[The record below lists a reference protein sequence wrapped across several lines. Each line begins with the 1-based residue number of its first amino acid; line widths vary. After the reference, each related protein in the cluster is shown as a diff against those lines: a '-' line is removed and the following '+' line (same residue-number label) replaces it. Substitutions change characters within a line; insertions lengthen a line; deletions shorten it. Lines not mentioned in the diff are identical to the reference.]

1 MAEQQYEAAAIEA
14 GVQSLSDAQ
23 LLTLHHQ
30 IQNNDGAN
38 YNADLVTAVEQRA
51 NRVLDDDAQLATL
64 DDGTTINA
72 TDFLYGN
79 LAEESTKNANE
90 YNATIANALNTI
102 ANNSKQ
108 AQEDLTWYRENYAKA
123 QSEFQEAAEQFA
135 KATGTEEVSFEQA
148 TTFSEKGAD
157 WEKELSKTLKE
168 KYGTVNAQ
176 TGEVEIDASKLSDE
190 ERNALATMK
199 DIADEVEIR
208 STIGNEQI
216 IQNAGMKQ
224 YDDKIV
230 NSYRGSG
237 TGGEVDDLEGIG
249 ESDSGSGTGKGG
261 NGKGNGSGYG
271 EGDGDGLEE
280 QLSKAK
286 ASNKG
291 DGDGLEEQ
299 LSKAKAS
306 KSGDAD
312 VESVFSQNP
321 INDNTADDIAAYMTA
336 IASEP
341 QINHIF
347 SNTHYSVNAVPEWSF
362 SVDFIPCTKTVTSF
376 VNLSE
381 LKLLTKAIQT
391 ITANEKSVNIQKL
404 NYLGLS
410 HPFFT
415 KMSQTHGDLNVTF
428 AENEE
433 YQVTRLLVKLLKYG
447 SFVPSFPTYEIVD
460 VVDTNEM
467 RKAILNDP
475 DLLMTHAPSDDESPA
490 YKLNAAVL
498 NKDTA
503 GEIPDREFN
512 KLSKTNKYLFDI
524 VLKLYRPCDAHAFGD
539 NKSNHPQ
546 YIYHYHKC
554 WIKNLGSIE
563 LNYNDDTQID
573 REVVFSYQYLTTS
586 TYDEYLAKHLSQ
598 PREASQDEMI
608 NYADNLSYLPDLD
621 DEFVDNTTM
630 NRSPA
635 NMSEGAA
642 RDFVE
647 TYAPKAQ
654 PNSMNGYSDYLNRKA
669 TTRGY

>member
-14 GVQSLSDAQ
+14 GVQSLSDVQ
-23 LLTLHHQ
+23 LLTLYHQ
-30 IQNNDGAN
+30 IQNTDGGD
-38 YNADLVTAVEQRA
+38 YNANLVAAVEQRA
-51 NRVLDDDAQLATL
+51 NRILDADAQLATL
-64 DDGTTINA
+64 DDGTIINA
-72 TDFLYGN
+72 TDFLHGN
-79 LAEESTKNANE
+79 LAKESTKNADE

-108 AQEDLTWYRENYAKA
+108 AQEDLNWYRENYAEA
-123 QSEFQEAAEQFA
+123 QNKFQEAAATFA
-135 KATGTEEVSFEQA
+135 KETGTTEISFEQA
-148 TTFSEKGAD
+148 ANQSEGTPD
-157 WEKELSKTLKE
+157 WVKSIQEDLKDQ
-168 KYGTVNAQ
+168 YGQ
-176 TGEVEIDASKLSDE
+176 DDSGEVDTSNMSDE
-190 ERNALATMK
+190 SIEAYKTMVA
-199 DIADEVEIR
+199 II
-208 STIGNEQI
+208 NEMQI
-216 IQNAGMKQ
+216 HSFVGSDHAIQNAGMKK
-224 YDDKIV
+224 YDDKTV
-230 NSYRGSG
+230 TSYRGSG
-237 TGGEVDDLEGIG
+237 TGGEVDNLEGIG
-249 ESDSGSGTGKGG
+249 ESDSGSGIGKGG

-271 EGDGDGLEE
+271 
-280 QLSKAK
+280 
-286 ASNKG
+286 KG

-299 LSKAKAS
+299 LSKAKSS
-306 KSGDAD
+306 KSGDVD
-312 VESVFSQNP
+312 VDSVFSKNP

-336 IASEP
+336 MASEP

-347 SNTHYSVNAVPEWSF
+347 SNTHYGVNAVPEWSF

-376 VNLSE
+376 VNLTE

-391 ITANEKSVNIQKL
+391 ITANEKTVNIQKL

-415 KMSQTHGDLNVTF
+415 KMRQTHGDLNVTF

-467 RKAILNDP
+467 RKAILNDT
-475 DLLMTHAPSDDESPA
+475 DLIMTHAPSDDESPA

-503 GEIPDREFN
+503 GEIPDGEFN

-539 NKSNHPQ
+539 NKKNHPQ

-563 LNYNDDTQID
+563 LNYNDDTPID

-586 TYDEYLAKHLSQ
+586 TYDEYLAKYLSQ
-598 PREASQDEMI
+598 PREASQEEMI
-608 NYADNLSYLPDLD
+608 NYFENIHDLHELLDLDLD

-635 NMSEGAA
+635 NMSEDAA

-647 TYAPKAQ
+647 TYAPKNQ
-654 PNSMNGYSDYLNRKA
+654 QNSMNGYSNYLNRKA

>member
-1 MAEQQYEAAAIEA
+1 MAEQQYDAAAIEA
-14 GVQSLSDAQ
+14 GVQSLSDVQ

-30 IQNNDGAN
+30 IQNADGGD
-38 YNADLVTAVEQRA
+38 YNANLVTAVEQRA
-51 NRVLDDDAQLATL
+51 NRILDADAQLATL
-64 DDGTTINA
+64 EDGTSINA
-72 TDFLYGN
+72 TDFFYGN
-79 LAEESTKNANE
+79 LAEESSTNADE
-90 YNATIANALNTI
+90 YNTSINDALNTV

-108 AQEDLTWYRENYAKA
+108 AQEDLNWYRENYAEA
-123 QSEFQEAAEQFA
+123 QNKFQEAAATFA
-135 KATGTEEVSFEQA
+135 KETGTTEISFEQA
-148 TTFSEKGAD
+148 ANQSEGTPD
-157 WEKELSKTLKE
+157 WVKSFQEDLKDQ
-168 KYGTVNAQ
+168 YGQ
-176 TGEVEIDASKLSDE
+176 DDSGEVDTSNMSDE
-190 ERNALATMK
+190 SIEAYKTMVA
-199 DIADEVEIR
+199 ITDEMAIH
-208 STIGNEQI
+208 STVGSDRA
-216 IQNAGMKQ
+216 IQNAGMKK
-224 YDDKIV
+224 YDDKTV
-230 NSYRGSG
+230 TSYRGSG
-237 TGGEVDDLEGIG
+237 TGGEVDNLEGIG
-249 ESDSGSGTGKGG
+249 ESDSGSGIGKGG
-261 NGKGNGSGYG
+261 NGTGNGSGSG

-286 ASNKG
+286 S
-291 DGDGLEEQ
+291 
-299 LSKAKAS
+299 S
-306 KSGDAD
+306 KSGDVD
-312 VESVFSQNP
+312 VDSVFLKNP

-336 IASEP
+336 MASEP

-347 SNTHYSVNAVPEWSF
+347 SNTHYGVNAVPEWSF

-376 VNLSE
+376 VNLTE

-391 ITANEKSVNIQKL
+391 VTANEKTVNIQKL

-467 RKAILNDP
+467 RKAILNDTE
-475 DLLMTHAPSDDESPA
+475 LIMTHAPSDDESPA

-503 GEIPDREFN
+503 GEIPDGEFN

-524 VLKLYRPCDAHAFGD
+524 VLKLYKPSDAHAFGD
-539 NKSNHPQ
+539 NKRNHPQ

-554 WIKNLGSIE
+554 WIKNIGSIE

-586 TYDEYLAKHLSQ
+586 TYDEYLAKYLSQ
-598 PREASQDEMI
+598 PREASQEEMI
-608 NYADNLSYLPDLD
+608 NYVENINDLHELPDLD
-621 DEFVDNTTM
+621 EEFADNTTM

-635 NMSEGAA
+635 PMSEGAA

-647 TYAPKAQ
+647 TYTPKAQ
-654 PNSMNGYSDYLNRKA
+654 PNRMNGYSDYLNRKA

>member
-14 GVQSLSDAQ
+14 GVQSLSYVQ
-23 LLTLHHQ
+23 LLTLQHQ
-30 IQNNDGAN
+30 IQNTDGGD
-38 YNADLVTAVEQRA
+38 YNANLVAAVEQRA
-51 NRVLDDDAQLATL
+51 NRILDADAQLATL
-64 DDGTTINA
+64 EDGTSINA
-72 TDFLYGN
+72 TDFFYGN
-79 LAEESTKNANE
+79 LAEESSKNADE
-90 YNATIANALNTI
+90 YNAVISDALNTV

-108 AQEDLTWYRENYAKA
+108 AQEDLNWYRENYAEAQNKFQKA
-123 QSEFQEAAEQFA
+123 AATFA
-135 KATGTEEVSFEQA
+135 KETGTTEISFEQA
-148 TTFSEKGAD
+148 ANQSEGTPD
-157 WEKELSKTLKE
+157 WVNSLQEDLKDQ
-168 KYGTVNAQ
+168 YGQ
-176 TGEVEIDASKLSDE
+176 DDSGEVDTSNMSDE
-190 ERNALATMK
+190 SIKAYKTMVA
-199 DIADEVEIR
+199 ITNEMAIH
-208 STIGNEQI
+208 STVGSDHA
-216 IQNAGMKQ
+216 IQNAGMKK
-224 YDDKIV
+224 YDDKSV
-230 NSYRGSG
+230 TSYRSSG
-237 TGGEVDDLEGIG
+237 TGGVKIAEIEEIG
-249 ESDSGSGTGKGG
+249 EDESGSGIGKGG
-261 NGKGNGSGYG
+261 NGKGNGSGSG
-271 EGDGDGLEE
+271 EGDGDGDSLEE

-286 ASNKG
+286 S
-291 DGDGLEEQ
+291 
-299 LSKAKAS
+299 S
-306 KSGDAD
+306 KSGDVD
-312 VESVFSQNP
+312 VESVFSKNP

-336 IASEP
+336 MASEP

-347 SNTHYSVNAVPEWSF
+347 SNTHYGVNAVPEWSF

-376 VNLSE
+376 VNLTE

-391 ITANEKSVNIQKL
+391 ITANEKTVNIQKL

-467 RKAILNDP
+467 RKAILNDT
-475 DLLMTHAPSDDESPA
+475 DLIVTHAPSDDESPA

-503 GEIPDREFN
+503 GEIPDGEFN

-539 NKSNHPQ
+539 NKRNHPQ

-554 WIKNLGSIE
+554 WIKNFGSIE
-563 LNYNDDTQID
+563 LNYNDDTLID
-573 REVVFSYQYLTTS
+573 RDVVFSYQYLTTS
-586 TYDEYLAKHLSQ
+586 TYDEYLAKYLSQ
-598 PREASQDEMI
+598 PREASQEEMI
-608 NYADNLSYLPDLD
+608 NYVENIHDLHELPDLD
-621 DEFVDNTTM
+621 EDFVDNTTM

-635 NMSEGAA
+635 PMSEGAA

-654 PNSMNGYSDYLNRKA
+654 PNRMNGYSDYLNRKA

>member
-14 GVQSLSDAQ
+14 GVQSLSYVQ
-23 LLTLHHQ
+23 LLTLYHQ

-79 LAEESTKNANE
+79 LAEESTKYADE

-123 QSEFQEAAEQFA
+123 QREFQEAAKQFA

-199 DIADEVEIR
+199 DIADEVEIH
-208 STIGNEQI
+208 STIGNAQI

-224 YDDKIV
+224 YDDKSV

-237 TGGEVDDLEGIG
+237 TGGEVDNLEGIG
-249 ESDSGSGTGKGG
+249 ESDSGSGIGKGG

-271 EGDGDGLEE
+271 E
-280 QLSKAK
+280 
-286 ASNKG
+286 G

-321 INDNTADDIAAYMTA
+321 INDNTADDIAAYMA
-336 IASEP
+336 AMASEP

-376 VNLSE
+376 VNLTE

-467 RKAILNDP
+467 RKAILNDT
-475 DLLMTHAPSDDESPA
+475 DLIMTHAPSDDESPA

-498 NKDTA
+498 NTDTA
-503 GEIPDREFN
+503 GEIPDGEFN

-539 NKSNHPQ
+539 NKKNHPQ

-563 LNYNDDTQID
+563 LNYNDDTPID

-598 PREASQDEMI
+598 PKEVSQEEMI
-608 NYADNLSYLPDLD
+608 NYIDNIIALSELPDLD

>member
-1 MAEQQYEAAAIEA
+1 MAEQQREAAAIEA
-14 GVQSLSDAQ
+14 GVQSLSYTQ

-51 NRVLDDDAQLATL
+51 NQVLDDDAQLATL

-79 LAEESTKNANE
+79 LAEESTKNADE

-199 DIADEVEIR
+199 DIADEVEIH

-224 YDDKIV
+224 YDDKSV

-271 EGDGDGLEE
+271 E
-280 QLSKAK
+280 
-286 ASNKG
+286 G

-376 VNLSE
+376 VNLTE

-467 RKAILNDP
+467 RKAILNDT
-475 DLLMTHAPSDDESPA
+475 DLIMTHAPSDDESPA

-503 GEIPDREFN
+503 GEIPDGEFN

-524 VLKLYRPCDAHAFGD
+524 VLKMYRPCDAHAFGD
-539 NKSNHPQ
+539 NKRNHPQ

-554 WIKNLGSIE
+554 WIKNIGSIE

-573 REVVFSYQYLTTS
+573 REVIFSYQYLTTS

-608 NYADNLSYLPDLD
+608 NYADNLNYLPDLD

>member
-1 MAEQQYEAAAIEA
+1 MA
-14 GVQSLSDAQ
+14 
-23 LLTLHHQ
+23 
-30 IQNNDGAN
+30 
-38 YNADLVTAVEQRA
+38 
-51 NRVLDDDAQLATL
+51 
-64 DDGTTINA
+64 
-72 TDFLYGN
+72 
-79 LAEESTKNANE
+79 
-90 YNATIANALNTI
+90 
-102 ANNSKQ
+102 
-108 AQEDLTWYRENYAKA
+108 
-123 QSEFQEAAEQFA
+123 
-135 KATGTEEVSFEQA
+135 
-148 TTFSEKGAD
+148 
-157 WEKELSKTLKE
+157 
-168 KYGTVNAQ
+168 
-176 TGEVEIDASKLSDE
+176 
-190 ERNALATMK
+190 
-199 DIADEVEIR
+199 
-208 STIGNEQI
+208 
-216 IQNAGMKQ
+216 
-224 YDDKIV
+224 
-230 NSYRGSG
+230 
-237 TGGEVDDLEGIG
+237 
-249 ESDSGSGTGKGG
+249 
-261 NGKGNGSGYG
+261 
-271 EGDGDGLEE
+271 
-280 QLSKAK
+280 
-286 ASNKG
+286 
-291 DGDGLEEQ
+291 EQ

-312 VESVFSQNP
+312 VESIFSQNP

-336 IASEP
+336 MASEP

-347 SNTHYSVNAVPEWSF
+347 SNTYYSVNAVPEWSF

-376 VNLSE
+376 VNLTE

-467 RKAILNDP
+467 RKAILNDT

-503 GEIPDREFN
+503 GEIPDGEFN

-539 NKSNHPQ
+539 NKKNHPQ

-563 LNYNDDTQID
+563 LNYNDDTPID

-608 NYADNLSYLPDLD
+608 NYADNLSYLPDLPD
-621 DEFVDNTTM
+621 LDEDVDNTTM

-635 NMSEGAA
+635 YMSEGAA

-654 PNSMNGYSDYLNRKA
+654 PNSVNGYSDYLNRKA

>member
-14 GVQSLSDAQ
+14 GVQSLSDVQ

-30 IQNNDGAN
+30 IQNADGGN
-38 YNADLVTAVEQRA
+38 YNANLVTAVEQRA
-51 NRVLDDDAQLATL
+51 NRVLDADAQLATL
-64 DDGTTINA
+64 EDGTSINA

-79 LAEESTKNANE
+79 LAEESSKNANE
-90 YNATIANALNTI
+90 YNAVISNALNTI

-108 AQEDLTWYRENYAKA
+108 AQEDLNWYRENYAEA
-123 QSEFQEAAEQFA
+123 QNKFQDAAATFA
-135 KATGTEEVSFEQA
+135 KETGTTEISFEQA
-148 TTFSEKGAD
+148 ANQSEGTPD
-157 WEKELSKTLKE
+157 WVKSFQEDLKD
-168 KYGTVNAQ
+168 KYGQ
-176 TGEVEIDASKLSDE
+176 DDSGEVDTSNMSDE
-190 ERNALATMK
+190 SIEAYKTMVA
-199 DIADEVEIR
+199 I
-208 STIGNEQI
+208 TNEMQI
-216 IQNAGMKQ
+216 HSFVGSDHAIQNAGMKK
-224 YDDKIV
+224 YDDKTV
-230 NSYRGSG
+230 TSYRGSG
-237 TGGEVDDLEGIG
+237 TGGEVDNLEGIG
-249 ESDSGSGTGKGG
+249 ESDSGSGIGKGG
-261 NGKGNGSGYG
+261 NGTGNGSGSG

-286 ASNKG
+286 S
-291 DGDGLEEQ
+291 
-299 LSKAKAS
+299 S
-306 KSGDAD
+306 KSGDVD
-312 VESVFSQNP
+312 VDSVFSKNP

-336 IASEP
+336 MASEP

-347 SNTHYSVNAVPEWSF
+347 SNTHYGVNAVPEWSF

-376 VNLSE
+376 VNLTE

-391 ITANEKSVNIQKL
+391 ITANEKSVNILQL

-415 KMSQTHGDLNVTF
+415 KMKQTHGDLNVTF

-467 RKAILNDP
+467 RKAILNDT
-475 DLLMTHAPSDDESPA
+475 DLIMTHAPSDDESPA

-503 GEIPDREFN
+503 GEIPDGEFN

-524 VLKLYRPCDAHAFGD
+524 ALKLYRPCDAHAFGD
-539 NKSNHPQ
+539 NKRNHPQ

-554 WIKNLGSIE
+554 WIKNIGSIE

-586 TYDEYLAKHLSQ
+586 TYDEYLAKNLSQ
-598 PREASQDEMI
+598 SSEASQEEMI
-608 NYADNLSYLPDLD
+608 NTDNTNNSNEEFADN
-621 DEFVDNTTM
+621 TM

-635 NMSEGAA
+635 AMSEDAA

-647 TYAPKAQ
+647 TYAPKNQ
-654 PNSMNGYSDYLNRKA
+654 QNSMNGYSDYLNRKA

>member
-23 LLTLHHQ
+23 LLTLYHQ
-30 IQNNDGAN
+30 IQNADGSN
-38 YNADLVTAVEQRA
+38 YNADLVAAVEQRA

-79 LAEESTKNANE
+79 LAEESTKNADE

-224 YDDKIV
+224 YDDKSV

-286 ASNKG
+286 AS
-291 DGDGLEEQ
+291 
-299 LSKAKAS
+299 

-336 IASEP
+336 MASEP

-347 SNTHYSVNAVPEWSF
+347 SNTHYGVNAVPEWSF
-362 SVDFIPCTKTVTSF
+362 TVDFIPCTKTVTSF
-376 VNLSE
+376 VNLTE

-467 RKAILNDP
+467 RKAILNDT
-475 DLLMTHAPSDDESPA
+475 DLIMTHAPSDDESPA

-503 GEIPDREFN
+503 GEIPDGEFN

-539 NKSNHPQ
+539 NKRNHPQ

-554 WIKNLGSIE
+554 WIKNIGSIE

-586 TYDEYLAKHLSQ
+586 TYDEYLAKNLSQ
-598 PREASQDEMI
+598 SSEASQEEMI
-608 NYADNLSYLPDLD
+608 NTDNTNNSNEEFADN
-621 DEFVDNTTM
+621 TM

-635 NMSEGAA
+635 LMSEGAA
-642 RDFVE
+642 RDFAE
-647 TYAPKAQ
+647 TYAPKDQ
-654 PNSMNGYSDYLNRKA
+654 TNRMNGYSDYLNRTA

>member
-14 GVQSLSDAQ
+14 GVQSLSDVQ

-30 IQNNDGAN
+30 IQNADGGN
-38 YNADLVTAVEQRA
+38 YNANLVTAVEQRA
-51 NRVLDDDAQLATL
+51 NRILDADAQLATL
-64 DDGTTINA
+64 EDGTSINS
-72 TDFLYGN
+72 TDFFYGN
-79 LAEESTKNANE
+79 LAEESSTNTGDYNTVINNA
-90 YNATIANALNTI
+90 INTV

-108 AQEDLTWYRENYAKA
+108 AQEDLNWYRENYAEEQNK
-123 QSEFQEAAEQFA
+123 FQEAAATFA
-135 KATGTEEVSFEQA
+135 KETGTTEISFEQA
-148 TTFSEKGAD
+148 AGQSEDIPAVAERLQED
-157 WEKELSKTLKE
+157 LKD
-168 KYGTVNAQ
+168 KYGQ
-176 TGEVEIDASKLSDE
+176 DDSGELDTSNISDE
-190 ERNALATMK
+190 VIEAAKTMVAITNDMK
-199 DIADEVEIR
+199 IH
-208 STIGNEQI
+208 STVGNDNV
-216 IQNAGMKQ
+216 IQNAGMKK
-224 YDDKIV
+224 YDDKSV
-230 NSYRGSG
+230 TSYRGSG
-237 TGGEVDDLEGIG
+237 TGGEVDNLEGIG
-249 ESDSGSGTGKGG
+249 ESDSGSGIGKGG
-261 NGKGNGSGYG
+261 NGTGNGSGSG

-286 ASNKG
+286 S
-291 DGDGLEEQ
+291 
-299 LSKAKAS
+299 S
-306 KSGDAD
+306 KSGD
-312 VESVFSQNP
+312 VEVDSVFSKNP

-336 IASEP
+336 MASEP

-347 SNTHYSVNAVPEWSF
+347 SNTHYGVNAVPEWSF

-376 VNLSE
+376 VNLTE

-391 ITANEKSVNIQKL
+391 ITANEKSVNIQQL
-404 NYLGLS
+404 YYLGLS

-415 KMSQTHGDLNVTF
+415 KMKQTHGDLNVTF

-467 RKAILNDP
+467 RKAILNDT
-475 DLLMTHAPSDDESPA
+475 DLIMTHAPSDDESPA

-503 GEIPDREFN
+503 GEIPDGEFN

-539 NKSNHPQ
+539 NKMNHPQ

-554 WIKNLGSIE
+554 WIKNIGSIE

-598 PREASQDEMI
+598 PREASQEEMI
-608 NYADNLSYLPDLD
+608 NYADNLNYLHELPDLD

-635 NMSEGAA
+635 YMSEGAA

-647 TYAPKAQ
+647 TYAPKDQ
-654 PNSMNGYSDYLNRKA
+654 PNSINGYSNYLNRKA

>member
-1 MAEQQYEAAAIEA
+1 MAEQHYEAAAIEA
-14 GVQSLSDAQ
+14 SVQSLSYTQ
-23 LLTLHHQ
+23 LLTLYHQ
-30 IQNNDGAN
+30 IQNADGGN
-38 YNADLVTAVEQRA
+38 YNANLVAAVEQRA
-51 NRVLDDDAQLATL
+51 NRVLDADAQLATL
-64 DDGTTINA
+64 EDGTSINA

-79 LAEESTKNANE
+79 LAEESTKNADE

-108 AQEDLTWYRENYAKA
+108 AQEDLNWYRENYAEA
-123 QSEFQEAAEQFA
+123 QNKFQDAAATFA
-135 KATGTEEVSFEQA
+135 KETGTEEISFEQA

-199 DIADEVEIR
+199 DIADEVEIH
-208 STIGNEQI
+208 STIGNAQI
-216 IQNAGMKQ
+216 IQNAGMKK
-224 YDDKIV
+224 YEDKSV
-230 NSYRGSG
+230 TSYRGSG
-237 TGGEVDDLEGIG
+237 TGGDVDNLEGIG
-249 ESDSGSGTGKGG
+249 ESDSGSGIGKGG
-261 NGKGNGSGYG
+261 NGTGNGSGSG

-286 ASNKG
+286 S
-291 DGDGLEEQ
+291 
-299 LSKAKAS
+299 S
-306 KSGDAD
+306 KSGDVD
-312 VESVFSQNP
+312 VDSVFSKNP

-347 SNTHYSVNAVPEWSF
+347 SNTHYGVNAVPEWSF

-376 VNLSE
+376 VNLTE
-381 LKLLTKAIQT
+381 LKLLTKAVQT
-391 ITANEKSVNIQKL
+391 ITANEKTVNIQKL

-467 RKAILNDP
+467 RKAILNDT
-475 DLLMTHAPSDDESPA
+475 DLIMTHAPSDDESPA

-503 GEIPDREFN
+503 GEIPDGEFN

-539 NKSNHPQ
+539 NKRNHPQ

-554 WIKNLGSIE
+554 WIKNFGSIE
-563 LNYNDDTQID
+563 LNYNDDTLID
-573 REVVFSYQYLTTS
+573 RDVVFSYQYLTTS
-586 TYDEYLAKHLSQ
+586 TYDEYLAKYLSQ

-608 NYADNLSYLPDLD
+608 NYVENIHDLHELLDLD
-621 DEFVDNTTM
+621 LYDEFVDNTTM

-635 NMSEGAA
+635 PMSEGAA

-647 TYAPKAQ
+647 TYTPKAQ
-654 PNSMNGYSDYLNRKA
+654 PNRMNGYSDYLNRKA

>member
-1 MAEQQYEAAAIEA
+1 MAEQQYE
-14 GVQSLSDAQ
+14 
-23 LLTLHHQ
+23 
-30 IQNNDGAN
+30 
-38 YNADLVTAVEQRA
+38 
-51 NRVLDDDAQLATL
+51 
-64 DDGTTINA
+64 
-72 TDFLYGN
+72 
-79 LAEESTKNANE
+79 
-90 YNATIANALNTI
+90 
-102 ANNSKQ
+102 
-108 AQEDLTWYRENYAKA
+108 
-123 QSEFQEAAEQFA
+123 
-135 KATGTEEVSFEQA
+135 
-148 TTFSEKGAD
+148 
-157 WEKELSKTLKE
+157 
-168 KYGTVNAQ
+168 
-176 TGEVEIDASKLSDE
+176 
-190 ERNALATMK
+190 
-199 DIADEVEIR
+199 
-208 STIGNEQI
+208 
-216 IQNAGMKQ
+216 
-224 YDDKIV
+224 
-230 NSYRGSG
+230 
-237 TGGEVDDLEGIG
+237 
-249 ESDSGSGTGKGG
+249 
-261 NGKGNGSGYG
+261 
-271 EGDGDGLEE
+271 
-280 QLSKAK
+280 
-286 ASNKG
+286 
-291 DGDGLEEQ
+291 
-299 LSKAKAS
+299 AKAS

-336 IASEP
+336 MASEP

-362 SVDFIPCTKTVTSF
+362 SVDFIPCTKNVTSF
-376 VNLSE
+376 VNLTE

-467 RKAILNDP
+467 RKAILNDT
-475 DLLMTHAPSDDESPA
+475 DLIMTHAPSDDESPA

-503 GEIPDREFN
+503 GEIPDGEFN

-539 NKSNHPQ
+539 NKKNHPQ

-563 LNYNDDTQID
+563 LNYNDDTPID

-608 NYADNLSYLPDLD
+608 KYIDRINDLMYELPDLD
-621 DEFVDNTTM
+621 EDVDNTTM

-635 NMSEGAA
+635 PMSEGAA

-654 PNSMNGYSDYLNRKA
+654 LNSMNGYSDYLNRKA

>member
-14 GVQSLSDAQ
+14 GVQSLSYVQ
-23 LLTLHHQ
+23 LLTLQHQ
-30 IQNNDGAN
+30 IQNTDGGD
-38 YNADLVTAVEQRA
+38 YNANLVAAVEQRA
-51 NRVLDDDAQLATL
+51 NRILDADAQLATL
-64 DDGTTINA
+64 EDGTSINA
-72 TDFLYGN
+72 TDFFYGN
-79 LAEESTKNANE
+79 LAEESSKNANE

-108 AQEDLTWYRENYAKA
+108 AQEDLNWYRENYAEAKNK
-123 QSEFQEAAEQFA
+123 FQEAAATFA
-135 KATGTEEVSFEQA
+135 KETGTTEISFEQA
-148 TTFSEKGAD
+148 ANQSEGTPD
-157 WEKELSKTLKE
+157 WVKSFQEDLKD
-168 KYGTVNAQ
+168 KYGQ
-176 TGEVEIDASKLSDE
+176 DDSGEVDTSNMSDE
-190 ERNALATMK
+190 SIEAYKTMVA
-199 DIADEVEIR
+199 I
-208 STIGNEQI
+208 TNEMAI
-216 IQNAGMKQ
+216 HSFVGSDHAIQNAGMKK
-224 YDDKIV
+224 YDDKTV
-230 NSYRGSG
+230 TSYRGSG
-237 TGGEVDDLEGIG
+237 TGGEVDNLEGIG
-249 ESDSGSGTGKGG
+249 ESDSGSGIGKGG
-261 NGKGNGSGYG
+261 NGTGNGSGSG

-286 ASNKG
+286 S
-291 DGDGLEEQ
+291 
-299 LSKAKAS
+299 S
-306 KSGDAD
+306 KSGDVD
-312 VESVFSQNP
+312 VDSVFSKNP

-376 VNLSE
+376 VNLTE

-467 RKAILNDP
+467 RKAILNDTE
-475 DLLMTHAPSDDESPA
+475 LIMTHAPSDDESPA

-498 NKDTA
+498 NTDTA
-503 GEIPDREFN
+503 GEIPDGEFN

-539 NKSNHPQ
+539 NKKNHPQ

-563 LNYNDDTQID
+563 LNYNDDTLID
-573 REVVFSYQYLTTS
+573 RDVVFSYQYLTTS

-598 PREASQDEMI
+598 PKEASQEEMI
-608 NYADNLSYLPDLD
+608 NYADNLSYLPDLPDLD

-635 NMSEGAA
+635 YMSEGAA

>member
-14 GVQSLSDAQ
+14 SVQSLSYTQ
-23 LLTLHHQ
+23 LLTLYHQ
-30 IQNNDGAN
+30 IQNADGGN
-38 YNADLVTAVEQRA
+38 YNANLVAAVTQRA
-51 NRVLDDDAQLATL
+51 ERVLDADEQVTTL
-64 DDGTTINA
+64 EDGTA
-72 TDFLYGN
+72 VHSTDFLYGN
-79 LAEESTKNANE
+79 LAEESSTNADDYKAIIND
-90 YNATIANALNTI
+90 ALNTV

-108 AQEDLTWYRENYAKA
+108 AQEDLNWYRENYAEA
-123 QSEFQEAAEQFA
+123 QNKFQEAAATFA
-135 KATGTEEVSFEQA
+135 KETGTTEISFEQA
-148 TTFSEKGAD
+148 ANQSEGTPD
-157 WEKELSKTLKE
+157 WVKSFQEDLKD
-168 KYGTVNAQ
+168 KYGQ
-176 TGEVEIDASKLSDE
+176 DDSGEVDTSNMSDE
-190 ERNALATMK
+190 SIEAYKTMVA
-199 DIADEVEIR
+199 I
-208 STIGNEQI
+208 TNEMQI
-216 IQNAGMKQ
+216 HSFVGSDHAIQNAGMKK
-224 YDDKIV
+224 YDDKTV
-230 NSYRGSG
+230 TSYRGSG
-237 TGGEVDDLEGIG
+237 TGGEVDNLEGIG
-249 ESDSGSGTGKGG
+249 ESDSGSGIGKGG
-261 NGKGNGSGYG
+261 NGTGNGLGSD
-271 EGDGDGLEE
+271 EGDGDSLEE
-280 QLSKAK
+280 QLSNAK
-286 ASNKG
+286 S
-291 DGDGLEEQ
+291 
-299 LSKAKAS
+299 S
-306 KSGDAD
+306 KSGDVD
-312 VESVFSQNP
+312 VDSVFSKNP

-336 IASEP
+336 MASEP

-347 SNTHYSVNAVPEWSF
+347 SNTHYGVNAVPEWSF

-376 VNLSE
+376 VNLTE

-391 ITANEKSVNIQKL
+391 VTANEKTVNIQKL

-467 RKAILNDP
+467 RKAILNDT
-475 DLLMTHAPSDDESPA
+475 DLIMTHAPSDDESPA

-503 GEIPDREFN
+503 GEIPDGEFN

-539 NKSNHPQ
+539 NKRNHPQ

-554 WIKNLGSIE
+554 WIKNIGSIE

-608 NYADNLSYLPDLD
+608 NYADNLNYLNELPDLD

-635 NMSEGAA
+635 YMSEGAA

-647 TYAPKAQ
+647 TYAPKDQ
-654 PNSMNGYSDYLNRKA
+654 TNRMNGYSNYLNRKA

>member
-23 LLTLHHQ
+23 LLTLYHQ
-30 IQNNDGAN
+30 IQNADGGN
-38 YNADLVTAVEQRA
+38 YNANLVAAVEQRA
-51 NRVLDDDAQLATL
+51 NRVLDADAQLATL

-79 LAEESTKNANE
+79 LAEESTKNADE
-90 YNATIANALNTI
+90 YNATIVNALNTI

-208 STIGNEQI
+208 STIGNEHI

-224 YDDKIV
+224 YDDKSV

-271 EGDGDGLEE
+271 KGDGDGLKE

-286 ASNKG
+286 S
-291 DGDGLEEQ
+291 
-299 LSKAKAS
+299 S
-306 KSGDAD
+306 KSGEVD
-312 VESVFSQNP
+312 VDSVFTKNP
-321 INDNTADDIAAYMTA
+321 INDTTADDIAAYMTA

-347 SNTHYSVNAVPEWSF
+347 SNTHYGVNAVPEWSF

-376 VNLSE
+376 VNLTE

-391 ITANEKSVNIQKL
+391 VTANEKTVNIQKL

-467 RKAILNDP
+467 RKAILNDT
-475 DLLMTHAPSDDESPA
+475 DLIMTHAPSDDESPA

-503 GEIPDREFN
+503 GEIPDGEFN

-539 NKSNHPQ
+539 NKRNHPQ

-554 WIKNLGSIE
+554 WIKNFGSIE
-563 LNYNDDTQID
+563 LNYNDDTPID

-598 PREASQDEMI
+598 PREASQEEMI
-608 NYADNLSYLPDLD
+608 NYADNLSYLPDLPDFD

>member
-1 MAEQQYEAAAIEA
+1 MAEQLYEAAAIES

-23 LLTLHHQ
+23 LLTLYHQ
-30 IQNNDGAN
+30 IQNTDGGG
-38 YNADLVTAVEQRA
+38 YNANLVAAVEQRA
-51 NRVLDDDAQLATL
+51 NRVLDADAQLATL
-64 DDGTTINA
+64 EDGTSINA
-72 TDFLYGN
+72 TDFFYGN
-79 LAEESTKNANE
+79 LAEESSTNADE
-90 YNATIANALNTI
+90 YNVVISDALTTI

-108 AQEDLTWYRENYAKA
+108 AQEDLNWYRENYAESQNK
-123 QSEFQEAAEQFA
+123 FQEAAATFA
-135 KATGTEEVSFEQA
+135 KETGTTEISFEQA
-148 TTFSEKGAD
+148 ANQSEGIPECVKSLQED
-157 WEKELSKTLKE
+157 LKDQ
-168 KYGTVNAQ
+168 YGQ
-176 TGEVEIDASKLSDE
+176 DDSGEVDTSNMSDEAIDAFKTIVAITDE
-190 ERNALATMK
+190 MA
-199 DIADEVEIR
+199 IH
-208 STIGNEQI
+208 STVGNDNV
-216 IQNAGMKQ
+216 IQNAGMKK
-224 YDDKIV
+224 YDDKTV
-230 NSYRGSG
+230 TSYRGSG
-237 TGGEVDDLEGIG
+237 TGGEVDNLEGIG
-249 ESDSGSGTGKGG
+249 ESDSGSGIGKGG
-261 NGKGNGSGYG
+261 NGTGNGSGSG

-280 QLSKAK
+280 QLS
-286 ASNKG
+286 N
-291 DGDGLEEQ
+291 
-299 LSKAKAS
+299 AKAS
-306 KSGDAD
+306 KSGDVD
-312 VESVFSQNP
+312 VDSVFSKNP

-336 IASEP
+336 MASEP

-347 SNTHYSVNAVPEWSF
+347 SNTHYGVNAVPEWSF

-376 VNLSE
+376 VNLTE

-391 ITANEKSVNIQKL
+391 ITANEKSVNIQQL

-415 KMSQTHGDLNVTF
+415 KMKQTHGDLNVTF

-467 RKAILNDP
+467 RKAILNDT
-475 DLLMTHAPSDDESPA
+475 DLIMTHAPSDDESPA

-503 GEIPDREFN
+503 GEIPDGEFN

-539 NKSNHPQ
+539 NKRNHPQ

-563 LNYNDDTQID
+563 LNYTDDTPID

-608 NYADNLSYLPDLD
+608 NYADNLNYLNELPDLD

-635 NMSEGAA
+635 HMSEGAA

-647 TYAPKAQ
+647 TYAPKNQ
-654 PNSMNGYSDYLNRKA
+654 QNSMNGYSDYLNRKA

>member
-23 LLTLHHQ
+23 LLTLYHQ
-30 IQNNDGAN
+30 IQNADGGN

-79 LAEESTKNANE
+79 LAEESTKNADE

-157 WEKELSKTLKE
+157 WEKELNKTLKE

-208 STIGNEQI
+208 STIGNDHA

-224 YDDKIV
+224 YDDKSV

-237 TGGEVDDLEGIG
+237 IGVDVDELEGIG

-271 EGDGDGLEE
+271 EGDGE
-280 QLSKAK
+280 
-286 ASNKG
+286 G

-347 SNTHYSVNAVPEWSF
+347 SNTHYGVNAVPEWSF

-467 RKAILNDP
+467 RKAILNDT

-539 NKSNHPQ
+539 NKTNHPQ

-554 WIKNLGSIE
+554 WIKNIGSIE

-573 REVVFSYQYLTTS
+573 REVVFSHQYLTTS

-635 NMSEGAA
+635 YMSEGAA

>member
-1 MAEQQYEAAAIEA
+1 MAEQQREAAAIEA
-14 GVQSLSDAQ
+14 GVQSLSYTQ

-51 NRVLDDDAQLATL
+51 NQVLDDDAQLATL

-79 LAEESTKNANE
+79 LAEESTKNADE

-199 DIADEVEIR
+199 DIADEVEIH

-224 YDDKIV
+224 YDDKNV

-286 ASNKG
+286 S
-291 DGDGLEEQ
+291 
-299 LSKAKAS
+299 S
-306 KSGDAD
+306 KSGDVD
-312 VESVFSQNP
+312 VDSVFSKNP

-376 VNLSE
+376 VNLTE

-467 RKAILNDP
+467 RKAILNDT

-503 GEIPDREFN
+503 GEIPDGEFN

-539 NKSNHPQ
+539 NKKNHPQ

-563 LNYNDDTQID
+563 LNYNDDTPID

-608 NYADNLSYLPDLD
+608 NYADNLSYLPDLPD
-621 DEFVDNTTM
+621 LDEDVDNTTM

-635 NMSEGAA
+635 YMSEGAA

-654 PNSMNGYSDYLNRKA
+654 PNSVNGYSDYLNRKA

>member
-23 LLTLHHQ
+23 LLTLYHQ
-30 IQNNDGAN
+30 IQNADGAN

-79 LAEESTKNANE
+79 LAEESTKNADE

-157 WEKELSKTLKE
+157 WEKELNKTLKE

-224 YDDKIV
+224 YDDKSV

-237 TGGEVDDLEGIG
+237 TGGEVDELEGIG

-271 EGDGDGLEE
+271 E
-280 QLSKAK
+280 
-286 ASNKG
+286 G

-376 VNLSE
+376 VNLTE

-415 KMSQTHGDLNVTF
+415 KISQTHGDLNVTF

-467 RKAILNDP
+467 RKAILNDT

-503 GEIPDREFN
+503 GEITDGEFN

-524 VLKLYRPCDAHAFGD
+524 VLKMYRPCDAHAFGD
-539 NKSNHPQ
+539 NKKNHPQ

-563 LNYNDDTQID
+563 LNYNDDTPID

-586 TYDEYLAKHLSQ
+586 TYNEYLAKHLSQ
-598 PREASQDEMI
+598 PKEASQDEMI
-608 NYADNLSYLPDLD
+608 NYADNLNYLPDLD

-654 PNSMNGYSDYLNRKA
+654 LNSMNGYSDYLNRKA

>member
-14 GVQSLSDAQ
+14 GVQSLSDVQ
-23 LLTLHHQ
+23 LLTLYHQ
-30 IQNNDGAN
+30 IQNTDGGD
-38 YNADLVTAVEQRA
+38 YNANLVAAVEQRA
-51 NRVLDDDAQLATL
+51 NRILDADAQLATL

-72 TDFLYGN
+72 TDFLYGGN
-79 LAEESTKNANE
+79 LAEESTKNADE

-108 AQEDLTWYRENYAKA
+108 AQEDLNWYRENYAEA
-123 QSEFQEAAEQFA
+123 QNKFQEAAATFA
-135 KATGTEEVSFEQA
+135 KETGTTEISFEQA
-148 TTFSEKGAD
+148 ANQSEGTPD
-157 WEKELSKTLKE
+157 WVKSIQEDLKDQ
-168 KYGTVNAQ
+168 YGQ
-176 TGEVEIDASKLSDE
+176 DDSGEVDTSNMSDE
-190 ERNALATMK
+190 SIEAYKTMVA
-199 DIADEVEIR
+199 II
-208 STIGNEQI
+208 NEMQI
-216 IQNAGMKQ
+216 HSFVGSDHAIQNAGMKK
-224 YDDKIV
+224 YDDKTV
-230 NSYRGSG
+230 TSYRGSG
-237 TGGEVDDLEGIG
+237 TGGEVDNLEGIG
-249 ESDSGSGTGKGG
+249 ESDSGSGIGKGG

-271 EGDGDGLEE
+271 
-280 QLSKAK
+280 
-286 ASNKG
+286 KG

-299 LSKAKAS
+299 LSKAKSS
-306 KSGDAD
+306 KSGDVD
-312 VESVFSQNP
+312 VDSVFSKNP

-336 IASEP
+336 MASEP

-347 SNTHYSVNAVPEWSF
+347 SNTHYGVNAVPEWSF

-376 VNLSE
+376 VNLTE

-391 ITANEKSVNIQKL
+391 ITANEKTVNIQKL

-415 KMSQTHGDLNVTF
+415 KMRQTHGDLNVTF

-467 RKAILNDP
+467 RKAILNDT
-475 DLLMTHAPSDDESPA
+475 DLIMTHAPSDDESPA

-503 GEIPDREFN
+503 GEIPDGEFN

-539 NKSNHPQ
+539 NKKNHPQ

-563 LNYNDDTQID
+563 LNYNDDTPID

-586 TYDEYLAKHLSQ
+586 TYDEYLAKYLSQ
-598 PREASQDEMI
+598 PREASQEEMI
-608 NYADNLSYLPDLD
+608 NYFENIHDLHELLDLDLD

-635 NMSEGAA
+635 NMSEDAA

-647 TYAPKAQ
+647 TYAPKNQ
-654 PNSMNGYSDYLNRKA
+654 QNSMNGYSNYLNRKA

>member
-14 GVQSLSDAQ
+14 GVQSLSDVQ

-30 IQNNDGAN
+30 IQNADGGN
-38 YNADLVTAVEQRA
+38 YNANLVTAVEQRA
-51 NRVLDDDAQLATL
+51 NRILDADAQLATL
-64 DDGTTINA
+64 EDGTSINS
-72 TDFLYGN
+72 TDFFYGN
-79 LAEESTKNANE
+79 LAEESSTNTGDYNTVINNA
-90 YNATIANALNTI
+90 INTV

-108 AQEDLTWYRENYAKA
+108 AQEDLNWYRENYAEEQNK
-123 QSEFQEAAEQFA
+123 FQEAAATFA
-135 KATGTEEVSFEQA
+135 KETGTTEISFEQA
-148 TTFSEKGAD
+148 ANQSEGTPD
-157 WEKELSKTLKE
+157 WVKSFQEDLKD
-168 KYGTVNAQ
+168 KYGQ
-176 TGEVEIDASKLSDE
+176 DDSGELDTSNISDE
-190 ERNALATMK
+190 VIEAAKTMVAITNDMK
-199 DIADEVEIR
+199 IH
-208 STIGNEQI
+208 STVGNDNV
-216 IQNAGMKQ
+216 IQNAGMKK
-224 YDDKIV
+224 YDDKSV
-230 NSYRGSG
+230 TSYRGSG
-237 TGGEVDDLEGIG
+237 TGGEVDNLEGIG
-249 ESDSGSGTGKGG
+249 ESDSGSGIGKGG
-261 NGKGNGSGYG
+261 NGTGNGSGSG

-286 ASNKG
+286 S
-291 DGDGLEEQ
+291 
-299 LSKAKAS
+299 S
-306 KSGDAD
+306 KSGD
-312 VESVFSQNP
+312 VEVDSVFSKNP

-336 IASEP
+336 MASEP

-347 SNTHYSVNAVPEWSF
+347 SNTHYGVNAVPEWSF

-376 VNLSE
+376 VNLTE

-391 ITANEKSVNIQKL
+391 ITANEKSVNIQQL
-404 NYLGLS
+404 YYLGLS

-415 KMSQTHGDLNVTF
+415 KMKQTHGDLNVTF

-467 RKAILNDP
+467 RKAILNDT
-475 DLLMTHAPSDDESPA
+475 DLIMTHAPSDDESPA

-503 GEIPDREFN
+503 GEIPDGEFN

-539 NKSNHPQ
+539 NKMNHPQ

-554 WIKNLGSIE
+554 WIKNIGSIE

-598 PREASQDEMI
+598 PREASQEEMI
-608 NYADNLSYLPDLD
+608 NYADNLNYLHELPDLD

-635 NMSEGAA
+635 YMSEGAA

-647 TYAPKAQ
+647 TYAPKDQ
-654 PNSMNGYSDYLNRKA
+654 PNSINGYSNYLNRKA

>member
-1 MAEQQYEAAAIEA
+1 MAEQQYDAAAIES
-14 GVQSLSDAQ
+14 GVQSLSYVQ
-23 LLTLHHQ
+23 LLTLQHQ
-30 IQNNDGAN
+30 IQNTDGGD
-38 YNADLVTAVEQRA
+38 YNANLVAAVELRA
-51 NRVLDDDAQLATL
+51 NRVLDADAQLATL
-64 DDGTTINA
+64 EDGTSINS
-72 TDFLYGN
+72 TDFFYGN
-79 LAEESTKNANE
+79 LAEESSKNANE
-90 YNATIANALNTI
+90 YNAVVSDALNII

-108 AQEDLTWYRENYAKA
+108 AQEDLNWYRENYAEA
-123 QSEFQEAAEQFA
+123 QNKFQDAAATFA
-135 KATGTEEVSFEQA
+135 KETGTTEISFEQA
-148 TTFSEKGAD
+148 ANQSEGTPD
-157 WEKELSKTLKE
+157 WVKSFQEDLKDQ
-168 KYGTVNAQ
+168 YGQ
-176 TGEVEIDASKLSDE
+176 DDSGEVDTSNMSDE
-190 ERNALATMK
+190 SIEAYKTMVA
-199 DIADEVEIR
+199 I
-208 STIGNEQI
+208 TNEMQI
-216 IQNAGMKQ
+216 HSFVGSDHAIQNAGIKK
-224 YDDKIV
+224 YDDKRV
-230 NSYRGSG
+230 TSYRGSG
-237 TGGEVDDLEGIG
+237 TGGEIDNLEGIG
-249 ESDSGSGTGKGG
+249 ESDSGSGIGKGG
-261 NGKGNGSGYG
+261 NGTGNGSGSG

-286 ASNKG
+286 S
-291 DGDGLEEQ
+291 
-299 LSKAKAS
+299 S
-306 KSGDAD
+306 KSGDVD
-312 VESVFSQNP
+312 VDSVFLKNP

-336 IASEP
+336 MASEP

-347 SNTHYSVNAVPEWSF
+347 SNTHYGVNAVPEWSF
-362 SVDFIPCTKTVTSF
+362 SVDFIPCAKTVTSF
-376 VNLSE
+376 VNLTE

-391 ITANEKSVNIQKL
+391 ITANEKSVNILQL
-404 NYLGLS
+404 SYLGLS

-415 KMSQTHGDLNVTF
+415 KMKQTHGDLNVTF

-467 RKAILNDP
+467 RKAILNDT
-475 DLLMTHAPSDDESPA
+475 DLIMTHAPSDDESPA

-503 GEIPDREFN
+503 GEIPDGEFN

-539 NKSNHPQ
+539 NKMNHPQ

-554 WIKNLGSIE
+554 WIKNIGSIE

-598 PREASQDEMI
+598 PREASQEEMI
-608 NYADNLSYLPDLD
+608 NYADNLNYLHELPDLD

-635 NMSEGAA
+635 YMSEGAA

-647 TYAPKAQ
+647 TYAPKDQ
-654 PNSMNGYSDYLNRKA
+654 PNSMNGYSNYLNRKA

>member
-14 GVQSLSDAQ
+14 SVQSLSYTQ
-23 LLTLHHQ
+23 LLTLYHQ

-79 LAEESTKNANE
+79 LAEESTKNADE

-199 DIADEVEIR
+199 DIADEVEIH
-208 STIGNEQI
+208 SAIGNEQI

-224 YDDKIV
+224 YDDKSV

-271 EGDGDGLEE
+271 E
-280 QLSKAK
+280 
-286 ASNKG
+286 G

-376 VNLSE
+376 VNLTE

-467 RKAILNDP
+467 RKAILNDT

-503 GEIPDREFN
+503 GEIPDGEFN

-524 VLKLYRPCDAHAFGD
+524 VLKMYRPCDAHAFGD
-539 NKSNHPQ
+539 NKRNHPQ

-554 WIKNLGSIE
+554 WIKNIGSIE

-608 NYADNLSYLPDLD
+608 NYADYISDLPDLD

-635 NMSEGAA
+635 YMSEGAA

>member
-1 MAEQQYEAAAIEA
+1 MAEQQREAAAIEA
-14 GVQSLSDAQ
+14 GVQSLSYTQ

-51 NRVLDDDAQLATL
+51 NQVLDDDAQLATL

-79 LAEESTKNANE
+79 LAEESTKNADE

-199 DIADEVEIR
+199 DIADEVEIH

-224 YDDKIV
+224 YDDKSV

-286 ASNKG
+286 S
-291 DGDGLEEQ
+291 
-299 LSKAKAS
+299 S
-306 KSGDAD
+306 KSGDVD
-312 VESVFSQNP
+312 VDSVFSKNP

-376 VNLSE
+376 VNLTE

-391 ITANEKSVNIQKL
+391 ITANEKSVNTQKL

-467 RKAILNDP
+467 RKAILNDT

-503 GEIPDREFN
+503 GEIPDGEFN

-539 NKSNHPQ
+539 NKKNHPQ

-563 LNYNDDTQID
+563 LNYNDDTPID

-608 NYADNLSYLPDLD
+608 NYADNLSYLPDLPD
-621 DEFVDNTTM
+621 LDEDVDNTTM

-635 NMSEGAA
+635 YMSEGAA

-654 PNSMNGYSDYLNRKA
+654 PNSVNGYSDYLNRKA

>member
-14 GVQSLSDAQ
+14 SVQSLSYTQ
-23 LLTLHHQ
+23 LLTLYHQ

-79 LAEESTKNANE
+79 LAEESTKNADE

-199 DIADEVEIR
+199 DIADEVEIH

-224 YDDKIV
+224 YDDKSV

-286 ASNKG
+286 AS
-291 DGDGLEEQ
+291 
-299 LSKAKAS
+299 

-336 IASEP
+336 MASEP

-376 VNLSE
+376 VNLTE

-467 RKAILNDP
+467 RKAILNDT

-503 GEIPDREFN
+503 GEIPDGEFN

-539 NKSNHPQ
+539 NKKNHPQ

-563 LNYNDDTQID
+563 LNYNDDTPID

-608 NYADNLSYLPDLD
+608 NYADNLSYLPDLPD
-621 DEFVDNTTM
+621 LDEDVDNTTM

-635 NMSEGAA
+635 YMSEGAA

>member
-23 LLTLHHQ
+23 LLTLYHQ
-30 IQNNDGAN
+30 IQNADGGN

-79 LAEESTKNANE
+79 LAEESTKNADE

-123 QSEFQEAAEQFA
+123 QSEFKDAAATFA

-157 WEKELSKTLKE
+157 WEKELSKTLNE

-224 YDDKIV
+224 YDDKSV

-286 ASNKG
+286 AS
-291 DGDGLEEQ
+291 
-299 LSKAKAS
+299 

-336 IASEP
+336 MASEP

-376 VNLSE
+376 VNLTE

-467 RKAILNDP
+467 RKAILNDT

-503 GEIPDREFN
+503 GEIPDGEFN

-554 WIKNLGSIE
+554 WIKNIGSIE

-586 TYDEYLAKHLSQ
+586 TYAEYLAKHLSQ
-598 PREASQDEMI
+598 PREASQEEMI
-608 NYADNLSYLPDLD
+608 NYADNLSYLPDLPDLD

-635 NMSEGAA
+635 YMSEGAA

>member
-23 LLTLHHQ
+23 LLTLYHQ
-30 IQNNDGAN
+30 IQNADGGN

-79 LAEESTKNANE
+79 LAEESTKNADE

-123 QSEFQEAAEQFA
+123 QSEFKDAAATFA

-157 WEKELSKTLKE
+157 WEKELSKTLNE

-224 YDDKIV
+224 YDDKSV

-286 ASNKG
+286 AS
-291 DGDGLEEQ
+291 
-299 LSKAKAS
+299 

-336 IASEP
+336 MASEP

-376 VNLSE
+376 VNLTE

-467 RKAILNDP
+467 RKAILNDT

-503 GEIPDREFN
+503 GEIPDGEFN

-554 WIKNLGSIE
+554 WIKNIGSIE

-598 PREASQDEMI
+598 PREASQEEMI
-608 NYADNLSYLPDLD
+608 NYADNLSYLPDLPDLD

-635 NMSEGAA
+635 YMSEGAA

>member
-14 GVQSLSDAQ
+14 GVQSLSYTQ
-23 LLTLHHQ
+23 LLTLYHQ
-30 IQNNDGAN
+30 IQNADGGN
-38 YNADLVTAVEQRA
+38 YNANLVAAVTQRA
-51 NRVLDDDAQLATL
+51 ERVLDADEQVTTL
-64 DDGTTINA
+64 EDGTA
-72 TDFLYGN
+72 VHSTDFLYGN
-79 LAEESTKNANE
+79 LAEESSKNADE
-90 YNATIANALNTI
+90 YNAVISDALNTI

-108 AQEDLTWYRENYAKA
+108 AQEDLNWYRENYAEA
-123 QSEFQEAAEQFA
+123 QNKFQEAAATFA
-135 KATGTEEVSFEQA
+135 KETGTTEISFEQA
-148 TTFSEKGAD
+148 ANQSEGTPD
-157 WEKELSKTLKE
+157 WVKSFQEDLKN
-168 KYGTVNAQ
+168 KYGQ
-176 TGEVEIDASKLSDE
+176 DDSGEVDTSNMSDE
-190 ERNALATMK
+190 SIEAYKTMVA
-199 DIADEVEIR
+199 I
-208 STIGNEQI
+208 TNEMQI
-216 IQNAGMKQ
+216 HSFVGSDHAIQNAGMKK
-224 YDDKIV
+224 YDDKTV
-230 NSYRGSG
+230 TSYRGSG
-237 TGGEVDDLEGIG
+237 TGGEVDNLEGIG
-249 ESDSGSGTGKGG
+249 ESDSGSGIGKGG
-261 NGKGNGSGYG
+261 NGTGNGSGSG
-271 EGDGDGLEE
+271 EGDGDSLEE

-286 ASNKG
+286 
-291 DGDGLEEQ
+291 D
-299 LSKAKAS
+299 S
-306 KSGDAD
+306 KSGDVD
-312 VESVFSQNP
+312 VDSVFSKNP

-336 IASEP
+336 MASEP

-347 SNTHYSVNAVPEWSF
+347 SNTHYGVNAVPEWSF

-376 VNLSE
+376 VNLTE

-391 ITANEKSVNIQKL
+391 ITANEKTVNIQKL

-467 RKAILNDP
+467 RKAILNDT
-475 DLLMTHAPSDDESPA
+475 DLIMTHAPSDDESPA

-503 GEIPDREFN
+503 GEIPDGEFN

-539 NKSNHPQ
+539 NKRNHPQ

-554 WIKNLGSIE
+554 WIKNIGSIE

-608 NYADNLSYLPDLD
+608 NYADNLNYLNELPDLD

-635 NMSEGAA
+635 LMSEGAA

>member
-14 GVQSLSDAQ
+14 GVQSLSYVQ
-23 LLTLHHQ
+23 LLTLYHK
-30 IQNNDGAN
+30 IQSTDGSG
-38 YNADLVTAVEQRA
+38 YNANFVTAVTQRA
-51 NRVLDDDAQLATL
+51 ERVLDADEQVTALE
-64 DDGTTINA
+64 DGTAVHA
-72 TDFLYGN
+72 TDYLYGN
-79 LAEESTKNANE
+79 LAEESSTNADD
-90 YNATIANALNTI
+90 YNTI
-102 ANNSKQ
+102 VNDALTTVANNSKQ
-108 AQEDLTWYRENYAKA
+108 AQEDLNWYRENYAEAK
-123 QSEFQEAAEQFA
+123 SKFKEAAATFA
-135 KATGTEEVSFEQA
+135 KETGTTEITWEQGNSYSEGTAEWVSNLQE
-148 TTFSEKGAD
+148 D
-157 WEKELSKTLKE
+157 LKA
-168 KYGTVNAQ
+168 KYGQ
-176 TGEVEIDASKLSDE
+176 TDSGEVDTSNMSDE
-190 ERNALATMK
+190 AIEAYKTIVAIT
-199 DIADEVEIR
+199 DEMAIH
-208 STIGNEQI
+208 STVGNDNV
-216 IQNAGMKQ
+216 IQNAGMKT
-224 YDDKIV
+224 YDDKTV
-230 NSYRGSG
+230 TSYRGSG
-237 TGGEVDDLEGIG
+237 TGGEVDNLEGIG
-249 ESDSGSGTGKGG
+249 ESDIGTGIGKGG
-261 NGKGNGSGYG
+261 NGTGNGTGSG
-271 EGDGDGLEE
+271 EGDSDGSDSTEE
-280 QLSKAK
+280 QLA
-286 ASNKG
+286 
-291 DGDGLEEQ
+291 
-299 LSKAKAS
+299 KAKAS
-306 KSGDAD
+306 KSGDVD
-312 VESVFSQNP
+312 VDSVLSKST

-336 IASEP
+336 MASEP

-347 SNTHYSVNAVPEWSF
+347 SNTHYGVNAVPEWSF

-391 ITANEKSVNIQKL
+391 ITANEKTVNIQKL

-415 KMSQTHGDLNVTF
+415 KMRQTHGDLSVTF

-467 RKAILNDP
+467 RNAILNET
-475 DLLMTHAPSDDESPA
+475 DLILTHAPSDDESPA

-503 GEIPDREFN
+503 GEIPDGEFN

-524 VLKLYRPCDAHAFGD
+524 VLKLYRPCDAHAFAD
-539 NKSNHPQ
+539 NENNHPQ

-586 TYDEYLAKHLSQ
+586 TYDEYLAKNLSQ
-598 PREASQDEMI
+598 SSEASQEETI
-608 NYADNLSYLPDLD
+608 NASNSNEKFTDN
-621 DEFVDNTTM
+621 TM

-635 NMSEGAA
+635 NMSEDAA

-647 TYAPKAQ
+647 TYAPKNQ
-654 PNSMNGYSDYLNRKA
+654 QNSMNGYSNYLNKRA

>member
-14 GVQSLSDAQ
+14 GVQSLSYTQ
-23 LLTLHHQ
+23 LLTLYHQ
-30 IQNNDGAN
+30 IQNADGGN

-79 LAEESTKNANE
+79 LAEESTKNADE

-199 DIADEVEIR
+199 DIADEVEIH

-224 YDDKIV
+224 YDDKSV

-286 ASNKG
+286 S
-291 DGDGLEEQ
+291 
-299 LSKAKAS
+299 S
-306 KSGDAD
+306 KSGDVD
-312 VESVFSQNP
+312 VDSVFSKNP

-376 VNLSE
+376 VNLTE

-467 RKAILNDP
+467 RKAILNDT

-503 GEIPDREFN
+503 GEIPDGEFN

-539 NKSNHPQ
+539 NKKNHPQ

-563 LNYNDDTQID
+563 LNYNDDTPID

-608 NYADNLSYLPDLD
+608 NYADNLSYLPDLPD
-621 DEFVDNTTM
+621 LDEDVDNTTM

-635 NMSEGAA
+635 YMSEGAA

-654 PNSMNGYSDYLNRKA
+654 PNSVNGYSDYLNRKA

>member
-23 LLTLHHQ
+23 LLTLYHQ
-30 IQNNDGAN
+30 IQNADGGN

-79 LAEESTKNANE
+79 LAEESTKNADE

-157 WEKELSKTLKE
+157 WEKELNKTLKE

-208 STIGNEQI
+208 STIGNEHI

-224 YDDKIV
+224 YDDKSV

-286 ASNKG
+286 AS
-291 DGDGLEEQ
+291 
-299 LSKAKAS
+299 

-336 IASEP
+336 MASEP

-376 VNLSE
+376 VNLTE

-467 RKAILNDP
+467 RKAILNDTE
-475 DLLMTHAPSDDESPA
+475 LIMTHAPSDVESPA

-503 GEIPDREFN
+503 GEIPDGEFN

-524 VLKLYRPCDAHAFGD
+524 VLKMYRPCDAHAFGD
-539 NKSNHPQ
+539 NKRNHPQ

-563 LNYNDDTQID
+563 LNYNDDTPID

-608 NYADNLSYLPDLD
+608 NYADNLNYLPDLD

>member
-14 GVQSLSDAQ
+14 SVQSLSYTQ
-23 LLTLHHQ
+23 LLTLYHQ

-79 LAEESTKNANE
+79 LAEESTKNADE

-224 YDDKIV
+224 YDDKSV

-237 TGGEVDDLEGIG
+237 TGGEVDELEGIG

-286 ASNKG
+286 S
-291 DGDGLEEQ
+291 
-299 LSKAKAS
+299 S
-306 KSGDAD
+306 KSGDVD
-312 VESVFSQNP
+312 VDSVFSKNP

-376 VNLSE
+376 VNLTE

-467 RKAILNDP
+467 RKAILNDTE
-475 DLLMTHAPSDDESPA
+475 LIMTHAPSDDESPA

-503 GEIPDREFN
+503 GEIPDGEFN

-554 WIKNLGSIE
+554 WIKNIGSIE

-608 NYADNLSYLPDLD
+608 NYADYISDLPDLD

-635 NMSEGAA
+635 YMSEGAA

>member
-14 GVQSLSDAQ
+14 GVQSLSYVQ
-23 LLTLHHQ
+23 LLTLQHQ
-30 IQNNDGAN
+30 IQNTDGGD
-38 YNADLVTAVEQRA
+38 YNANLVAAVEQRA
-51 NRVLDDDAQLATL
+51 NRILDADAQLATL
-64 DDGTTINA
+64 EDGTSINA
-72 TDFLYGN
+72 TDFFYGN
-79 LAEESTKNANE
+79 LAEESSNNADE
-90 YNATIANALNTI
+90 YNAVISNALNTI

-108 AQEDLTWYRENYAKA
+108 AQEDLNWYRENYAEA
-123 QSEFQEAAEQFA
+123 QNKFQEAAATFA
-135 KATGTEEVSFEQA
+135 KETGTTEISFEQA
-148 TTFSEKGAD
+148 ANQSEGTPD
-157 WEKELSKTLKE
+157 WVKSFQEDLKD
-168 KYGTVNAQ
+168 KYGQ
-176 TGEVEIDASKLSDE
+176 DDSGEVDTSNMSDE
-190 ERNALATMK
+190 SIEAYKTMVA
-199 DIADEVEIR
+199 ITNEMQIHSFV
-208 STIGNEQI
+208 GNDNV
-216 IQNAGMKQ
+216 IQNAGMKK
-224 YDDKIV
+224 YDDKSV
-230 NSYRGSG
+230 TSYRGSG
-237 TGGEVDDLEGIG
+237 TGGVKIAEQEGIG
-249 ESDSGSGTGKGG
+249 EDESGSGIGKGG
-261 NGKGNGSGYG
+261 NGKGNGSGSG
-271 EGDGDGLEE
+271 EGDGDGDSLEE

-286 ASNKG
+286 S
-291 DGDGLEEQ
+291 
-299 LSKAKAS
+299 S
-306 KSGDAD
+306 KSGDVD
-312 VESVFSQNP
+312 VESVFSKNP

-336 IASEP
+336 MASEP

-347 SNTHYSVNAVPEWSF
+347 SNTHYGVNAVPEWSF

-376 VNLSE
+376 VNLTE

-391 ITANEKSVNIQKL
+391 ITANEKTVNIQKL

-467 RKAILNDP
+467 RNAILNDT

-503 GEIPDREFN
+503 GEIPDGEFN

-524 VLKLYRPCDAHAFGD
+524 VLKLYKPSDAHAFGD
-539 NKSNHPQ
+539 NKKNHPQ

-554 WIKNLGSIE
+554 WIKNFGSIE
-563 LNYNDDTQID
+563 LNYNDDTLID
-573 REVVFSYQYLTTS
+573 RDVVFSYQYLTTS
-586 TYDEYLAKHLSQ
+586 TYAEYLAKYLSQ
-598 PREASQDEMI
+598 PREASQEEMI
-608 NYADNLSYLPDLD
+608 NYVENINDLHELPDLD
-621 DEFVDNTTM
+621 EDFVDNTTM

-635 NMSEGAA
+635 PMSEGAA

-647 TYAPKAQ
+647 TYTPKAQ
-654 PNSMNGYSDYLNRKA
+654 PNRMNGYSDYLNRKA

>member
-1 MAEQQYEAAAIEA
+1 MAEQQYDAAAIES

-23 LLTLHHQ
+23 LLTLYHQ
-30 IQNNDGAN
+30 IQNTDGGG
-38 YNADLVTAVEQRA
+38 YNANLVAAVEQRA
-51 NRVLDDDAQLATL
+51 NRVLDADAQLATL
-64 DDGTTINA
+64 EDGTSINS
-72 TDFLYGN
+72 TDFFYGN
-79 LAEESTKNANE
+79 LAEESSKNADE
-90 YNATIANALNTI
+90 YNVVISDALTTI

-108 AQEDLTWYRENYAKA
+108 AQEDLNWYRENYAEA
-123 QSEFQEAAEQFA
+123 QNKFQDAAATFA
-135 KATGTEEVSFEQA
+135 KETGTTEISFEQA
-148 TTFSEKGAD
+148 ANQSEGTPD
-157 WEKELSKTLKE
+157 WVKSFQEDLKDQ
-168 KYGTVNAQ
+168 YGQ
-176 TGEVEIDASKLSDE
+176 DDSGEVDTSNMSDE
-190 ERNALATMK
+190 SIEAYKTMVA
-199 DIADEVEIR
+199 I
-208 STIGNEQI
+208 TNEMQI
-216 IQNAGMKQ
+216 HSFVGSDHAIQNAGMKKH
-224 YDDKIV
+224 DDKSV
-230 NSYRGSG
+230 TSYRGSG
-237 TGGEVDDLEGIG
+237 TGGEVDNLEGIG
-249 ESDSGSGTGKGG
+249 ESDSGSGIGKGG
-261 NGKGNGSGYG
+261 NGTGNGSGSG

-286 ASNKG
+286 S
-291 DGDGLEEQ
+291 
-299 LSKAKAS
+299 S
-306 KSGDAD
+306 KSGD
-312 VESVFSQNP
+312 VEVDSVFSKNP

-336 IASEP
+336 MASEP

-376 VNLSE
+376 VNLTE

-391 ITANEKSVNIQKL
+391 ITANEKSVNIQQL
-404 NYLGLS
+404 YYLGLS

-415 KMSQTHGDLNVTF
+415 KMKQTHGDLNVTF

-467 RKAILNDP
+467 RKAILNDTE
-475 DLLMTHAPSDDESPA
+475 LIMTHAPSDDESPA

-503 GEIPDREFN
+503 GEIPDGEFN
-512 KLSKTNKYLFDI
+512 KLSKTNKYLFDV

-539 NKSNHPQ
+539 NKRNHPQ

-554 WIKNLGSIE
+554 WIKNFGSIE
-563 LNYNDDTQID
+563 LNYNDDTLID

-608 NYADNLSYLPDLD
+608 NYVDNINDLHELPDLD
-621 DEFVDNTTM
+621 EAFADNTTM

-635 NMSEGAA
+635 TMSEDAA

-647 TYAPKAQ
+647 TYAPKNQ
-654 PNSMNGYSDYLNRKA
+654 QNSMNGYSDYLNRKA

>member
-1 MAEQQYEAAAIEA
+1 MAEQQYDAAAIES

-23 LLTLHHQ
+23 LLTLYHQ
-30 IQNNDGAN
+30 IQNADGGN
-38 YNADLVTAVEQRA
+38 YNANLVAAVEQRA
-51 NRVLDDDAQLATL
+51 NRVLDADAQLTTL
-64 DDGTTINA
+64 EDGTSINS

-79 LAEESTKNANE
+79 LAEESSKNADE
-90 YNATIANALNTI
+90 YNAVISDALNII

-108 AQEDLTWYRENYAKA
+108 AQEDLNWYRENYAEA
-123 QSEFQEAAEQFA
+123 QNKFQDAAATFA
-135 KATGTEEVSFEQA
+135 KETGTTEISFEQA
-148 TTFSEKGAD
+148 ANQSEGTPD
-157 WEKELSKTLKE
+157 WVKSFQEDLKD
-168 KYGTVNAQ
+168 KYSQ
-176 TGEVEIDASKLSDE
+176 DDSGEVDTSNMSDE
-190 ERNALATMK
+190 SIEAYKTMVA
-199 DIADEVEIR
+199 I
-208 STIGNEQI
+208 TNEMQI
-216 IQNAGMKQ
+216 HSFVGSDHAIQNAGMKK
-224 YDDKIV
+224 YDDKTV
-230 NSYRGSG
+230 TSYRGSG
-237 TGGEVDDLEGIG
+237 TGGEVDNLEGIG
-249 ESDSGSGTGKGG
+249 ESDSGSGIGKGG
-261 NGKGNGSGYG
+261 NGTGNGSGSG

-286 ASNKG
+286 S
-291 DGDGLEEQ
+291 
-299 LSKAKAS
+299 S
-306 KSGDAD
+306 KSGDVD
-312 VESVFSQNP
+312 VDSVFSKNP

-336 IASEP
+336 MASEP

-347 SNTHYSVNAVPEWSF
+347 SNTHYGVNAVPEWSF

-376 VNLSE
+376 VNLTE
-381 LKLLTKAIQT
+381 LTLLTKAIQT
-391 ITANEKSVNIQKL
+391 ITANEKSVNIQQL
-404 NYLGLS
+404 YYLGLS

-415 KMSQTHGDLNVTF
+415 KMKQTHGDLNVTF

-467 RKAILNDP
+467 RKAILNDT
-475 DLLMTHAPSDDESPA
+475 DLIMTHAPSDDESPA

-503 GEIPDREFN
+503 GEIPDGEFN
-512 KLSKTNKYLFDI
+512 KLSKTNKYLFDV

-554 WIKNLGSIE
+554 WIKNIGSIE

-586 TYDEYLAKHLSQ
+586 TYDEYLAKYLSQ
-598 PREASQDEMI
+598 PREASQEEMI
-608 NYADNLSYLPDLD
+608 NYADNLNYLHELPDLD

-635 NMSEGAA
+635 HMSEGAA

-647 TYAPKAQ
+647 TYAPKNQ
-654 PNSMNGYSDYLNRKA
+654 QNSMNGYSDYLNRKA

>member
-1 MAEQQYEAAAIEA
+1 MAEQQYDAAAIES

-23 LLTLHHQ
+23 LLTLYHQ
-30 IQNNDGAN
+30 IQNTDGGD
-38 YNADLVTAVEQRA
+38 YNANLVAAVELRA
-51 NRVLDDDAQLATL
+51 NRVLDADAQLATL
-64 DDGTTINA
+64 EDGTSINS
-72 TDFLYGN
+72 TDFFYGN
-79 LAEESTKNANE
+79 LAEESSKNANE
-90 YNATIANALNTI
+90 YNAVVSDALNII

-108 AQEDLTWYRENYAKA
+108 AQEDLNWYRENYAEA
-123 QSEFQEAAEQFA
+123 QNKFQDAAATFA
-135 KATGTEEVSFEQA
+135 KETGTTEISFEQA
-148 TTFSEKGAD
+148 ANQSEGTPD
-157 WEKELSKTLKE
+157 WVKSFQEDLKD
-168 KYGTVNAQ
+168 KYGQ
-176 TGEVEIDASKLSDE
+176 DDSGEVDTSNMSDE
-190 ERNALATMK
+190 SIEAYKTMVA
-199 DIADEVEIR
+199 I
-208 STIGNEQI
+208 TNEMQI
-216 IQNAGMKQ
+216 HSFVGSDHAIQNAGMKK
-224 YDDKIV
+224 YDDKTV
-230 NSYRGSG
+230 TSYRGSG
-237 TGGEVDDLEGIG
+237 TGGEVDNLEGIG
-249 ESDSGSGTGKGG
+249 ESDSGSGIGKGG
-261 NGKGNGSGYG
+261 NGTGNGSGSG

-286 ASNKG
+286 S
-291 DGDGLEEQ
+291 
-299 LSKAKAS
+299 S
-306 KSGDAD
+306 KSGDVD
-312 VESVFSQNP
+312 VDSVFLKNP

-336 IASEP
+336 MASEP

-347 SNTHYSVNAVPEWSF
+347 SNTHYGVNAVPEWSF

-376 VNLSE
+376 VNLTE

-391 ITANEKSVNIQKL
+391 ITANEKSVNILQL

-415 KMSQTHGDLNVTF
+415 KMKQTHGDLNVTF

-467 RKAILNDP
+467 RKAILNDT
-475 DLLMTHAPSDDESPA
+475 DLIMTHAPSDDESPA

-503 GEIPDREFN
+503 GEIPDGEFN

-539 NKSNHPQ
+539 NKRNHPQ

-554 WIKNLGSIE
+554 WIKNIGSIE

-586 TYDEYLAKHLSQ
+586 TYDEYLAKNLSQ
-598 PREASQDEMI
+598 SSEASQEEMI
-608 NYADNLSYLPDLD
+608 NTDNTNNST
-621 DEFVDNTTM
+621 EAFADNTTM

-635 NMSEGAA
+635 TMSEDAA

-647 TYAPKAQ
+647 TYAPKNQ
-654 PNSMNGYSDYLNRKA
+654 QNSMNGYSDYLNRKA